1 MKRSTLMWAVAALV
15 PMTANAAC
23 VIEPLEPEL
32 QAAETVY
39 VGTVVRSALVP
50 SLDQLRSA
58 ATPHDRRAAIRH
70 TVEPEIVFKGDPSNV
85 GAVLSTWQYN
95 DPKASKQAVFFEL
108 TTLIPGDTIL
118 VVADVSGRARYGL
131 CTASRIWNRDTE
143 EQVRAFF
150 RRSPDAP
157 ESAVPSPGR
166 K

>member
-1 MKRSTLMWAVAALV
+1 MKRSALMWAIAALV

-39 VGTVVRSALVP
+39 VGTVVRSALIP

-95 DPKASKQAVFFEL
+95 DPKASRQAVFYEL
-108 TTLIPGDTIL
+108 TTLMPGDTIL
-118 VVADVSGRARYGL
+118 VVAEERGVAHYGL
-131 CTASRIWNRDTE
+131 CTASRIWNKDTE
-143 EQVRAFF
+143 KQVRTYF
-150 RRSPDAP
+150 S
-157 ESAVPSPGR
+157 SVP
-166 K
+166 